1 MRKVLVTG
9 GAGFIGSH
17 LVRAL
22 VRRGDSVRVIDN
34 FNTGR
39 KENLAGCLKD
49 IKLIKGD
56 IRDPAAFK
64 KAVRG
69 VSHLFHLAAISS
81 VPASV
86 DNPVDTFDVNV
97 NGVWKLMEASRLAGV
112 KRVIFVSSASVYGAE
127 SKIPFKETMRLRGSS
142 PYATSK
148 LIGEQLCDLYG
159 NLYGL
164 ETVALR
170 FFSVYGPRQNRHSQ
184 YANVIPAF
192 VTCCLNG
199 SRPTI
204 YGDGNQTR
212 DFIFVEDI
220 VRAMLAA
227 SRLKKAV
234 GEVINIG
241 SGRQTSVKQL
251 LSTIQKILKT
261 EIAPIYKPLK
271 PGDDPAT
278 CADIG
283 KAAMMLGMTK
293 ITPFE
298 SSLSKTVL
306 WFKEDLARNKQ
317 V

>member
-22 VRRGDSVRVIDN
+22 VSRGDSVRVIDN

-39 KENLAGCLKD
+39 KENLNGCLKD
-49 IKLIKGD
+49 IRLIKGD
-56 IRDPAAFK
+56 IRDQATFK

-86 DNPVDTFDVNV
+86 DNPVETFDVNV
-97 NGVWKLMEASRLAGV
+97 NAVWKLMETSRLAGV
-112 KRVIFVSSASVYGAE
+112 KRIIFVSSASVYGADSE
-127 SKIPFKETMRLRGSS
+127 IPFKETMRLRGSS

-170 FFSVYGPRQNRHSQ
+170 FFSVYGPCQNRRSQ

-199 SRPTI
+199 TRPTI
-204 YGDGNQTR
+204 YGDGRQTR
-212 DFIFVEDI
+212 DFVFVGDI
-220 VRAMLAA
+220 VRAMLQA

-241 SGRQTSVKQL
+241 SGRQTSVLQL
-251 LSTIQKILKT
+251 LSAIQKILRT
-261 EIAPIYKPLK
+261 DIEPIYKRLK

-283 KAAMMLGMTK
+283 KAVRMLGMSR

-298 SSLSKTVL
+298 SGLSRTVR
-306 WFKEDLARNKQ
+306 WFKEDLARNR
-317 V
+317 